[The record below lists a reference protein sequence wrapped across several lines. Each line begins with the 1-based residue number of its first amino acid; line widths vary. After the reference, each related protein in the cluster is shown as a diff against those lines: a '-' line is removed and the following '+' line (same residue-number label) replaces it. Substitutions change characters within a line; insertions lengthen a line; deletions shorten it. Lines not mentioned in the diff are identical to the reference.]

1 MTGSVYKYFTDLED
15 VGGDMVQHIHALE
28 LGLVFKPII
37 EDRIINKDEESF
49 NPVFFW
55 ILHCYS
61 TESKKDIISA
71 DWNTRK
77 LTIAISLKMPVYF
90 VDLKQQSIRE
100 TIINYL
106 EFQNYRTYKH
116 LMILREQYQ
125 EMLTAALSPL
135 RKGGEDPEIDYKAKY
150 ECGAY
155 ADKILERIQQYEQ
168 KIKDDNTD
176 LKDAIQDVEQ
186 KAERRMGTGM
196 SVDTS
201 IFIKG

>member
-1 MTGSVYKYFTDLED
+1 MTGSIYKYFTDLEEL
-15 VGGDMVQHIHALE
+15 GGDMVQHINALE
-28 LGLVFKPII
+28 LHLVFKPLIDDPEII
-37 EDRIINKDEESF
+37 DGETF
-49 NPVFFW
+49 NSIFFW

-61 TESKKDIISA
+61 LESKKDIIAA
-71 DWNTRK
+71 DWKSRK
-77 LTIAISLKMPVYF
+77 LTIASSVKMPMHYA
-90 VDLKQQSIRE
+90 DLKQRSIRE

-116 LMILREQYQ
+116 LLILREQYQ

-135 RKGGEDPEIDYKAKY
+135 KKGGEDPEIDYKAKY

-168 KIKDDNTD
+168 RIKDDNTD
-176 LKDAIQDVEQ
+176 LKDAIKDVEE